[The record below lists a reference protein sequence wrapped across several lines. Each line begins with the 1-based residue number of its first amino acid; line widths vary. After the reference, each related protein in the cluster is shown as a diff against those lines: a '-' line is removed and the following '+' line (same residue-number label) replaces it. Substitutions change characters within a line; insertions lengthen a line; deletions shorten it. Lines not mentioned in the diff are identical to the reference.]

1 MIEFNINQ
9 PAQRSIDWFRA
20 RLGHFTGSNI
30 VKLMGCGRKKDEIFS
45 ATAISYIYQVASER
59 MLADGVVNDDDA
71 LCEYIEQVSHTN
83 RAMQFGIDNEDKART
98 LYELITGNSV
108 TELSSV

>member
-30 VKLMGCGRKKDEIFS
+30 VKLMGCGRKKDDIF
-45 ATAISYIYQVASER
+45 
-59 MLADGVVNDDDA
+59 
-71 LCEYIEQVSHTN
+71 
-83 RAMQFGIDNEDKART
+83 
-98 LYELITGNSV
+98 
-108 TELSSV
+108 